1 MKKDVSDGARTG
13 ATSGLQSVDRAIA
26 ILYLLAE
33 RGSLGVT
40 EVAGELG
47 VHKSTAFR
55 LIAALENRDLLEQTE
70 ERGSY
75 HLGRGIVRLA
85 GATSAQLEVST
96 ESRPVC
102 RRLAVELGETVN
114 VAILDA
120 GGATNVMQEY
130 GSAAI
135 SGRNWIGQQTP
146 LHATASGKVLLSW
159 MDDAEVKTVLDG
171 ELERFTPRTITDP
184 DALAAELAEARSRGW
199 AATAEELE
207 EGLSAVAA
215 PVRDSTGRVVAAVG
229 ISGPAYRLTAETFPE
244 AGAQLVDG
252 AREISARMGYFG
264 RTRS

>member
-1 MKKDVSDGARTG
+1 VKNGQTRRDRASDA
-13 ATSGLQSVDRAIA
+13 SPVQSVDRAIA

-70 ERGSY
+70 ERGGY

-159 MDDAEVKTVLDG
+159 TDDPQVKAILDG
-171 ELERFTPRTITDP
+171 ELERFTARTITDP
-184 DALAAELAEARSRGW
+184 AVLGAELAEARSRGW
-199 AATAEELE
+199 AATTEELE

-215 PVRDSTGRVVAAVG
+215 PVRDATGRVVAAVG

-244 AGAQLVDG
+244 VAAVLVEG
-252 AREISARMGYFG
+252 AREISARMGYYG
-264 RTRS
+264 RAR